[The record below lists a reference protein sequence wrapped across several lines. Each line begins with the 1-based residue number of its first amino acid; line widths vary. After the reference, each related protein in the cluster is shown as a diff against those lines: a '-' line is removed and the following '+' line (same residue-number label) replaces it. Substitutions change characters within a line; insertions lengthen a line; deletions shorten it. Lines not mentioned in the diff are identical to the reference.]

1 MASIKALLALLTSLV
16 INAVIILVTLK
27 PIYLTSWGV
36 IQSTERSLYLTGTTI
51 LATILT
57 GVIASSTQGLLLQ
70 RFDNELQSP
79 EGNIPIQSL
88 GRKWRVILK
97 ANEFSESFKG
107 GWLFGIYLA
116 YLIIGLITTSIVSGI
131 SPTVGSKT
139 FSYPQQVYNG
149 DSQITAGNPG
159 NCTSIVTLAYAEQ
172 VIDSSYYWDLGNGN
186 AYYIPANLGGCPT
199 RDAQLLVGLINMVD
213 SGSFAYADS
222 GVAVHQSAIG
232 APNTMY
238 SAEERLAPEFNAMLS
253 TYGINAL
260 ETCQCVP
267 VMKSNPISCR
277 TGGKIKLAT
286 HWFNLTS
293 DDGLCQHNHYFS
305 GRDPTVSQTM
315 VKSMCTH
322 GDVGQGTMV
331 IAASGGYAH
340 WLAVSIGDEAHAPST
355 SIPVGSATY
364 IVTCTVDTRNI
375 YEHRLV
381 TLDLRASNSTGTRY
395 SRFLK
400 SNGTSCS
407 GPPLDRARIATAAAA
422 NWQTLFQNDGSDGWF
437 DLIWEATGGH
447 AHRNTPWA
455 FGNSVN
461 PLEDAFGLVAALVGS
476 RFNGTTTYSVDTLV
490 KVIAT
495 RIGSPSFISF
505 LYLIP
510 SGFAAILVAWLL
522 LLSRGQEK
530 APFSSTELDDL
541 REFFQN
547 KKHVYG
553 KASTPFMNG

>member
-1 MASIKALLALLTSLV
+1 MASIKALLALATSLG

-27 PIYLTSWGV
+27 PLYLTSWGL
-36 IQSTERSLYLTGTTI
+36 IQSTERNLYLTGTTI

-57 GVIASSTQGLLLQ
+57 GFIASSTQDLLLR
-70 RFDNELQSP
+70 RFDNELQRP
-79 EGNIPIQSL
+79 EGNTSIKSL
-88 GRKWRVILK
+88 SRKWRVILK
-97 ANEFSESFKG
+97 ANKFSESFTG
-107 GWLFGIYLA
+107 GRLFGIFLA
-116 YLIIGLITTSIVSGI
+116 YVIIGLITTSIVSGI
-131 SPTVGSKT
+131 SPTVDSKT
-139 FSYPQQVYNG
+139 FSYPQKVYNG
-149 DSQITAGNPG
+149 DSRITAGSAG
-159 NCTSIVTLAYAEQ
+159 NCTSIITLAKAEQ
-172 VIDSSYYWDLGNGN
+172 VVDNNYYWDLGNGN
-186 AYYIPANLGGCPT
+186 AYYIPANMGGCPT

-238 SAEERLAPEFNAMLS
+238 SAEKRLAPEFNSMLS
-253 TYGINAL
+253 TYGTNAL

-277 TGGKIKLAT
+277 TGGAIKLAT

-293 DDGLCQHNHYFS
+293 DDGLCQYNRYFS
-305 GRDPTVSQTM
+305 GRDPTASQTM
-315 VKSMCTH
+315 VKSMCTY
-322 GDVGQGTMV
+322 GDVGQGTIV

-340 WLAVSIGDEAHAPST
+340 WLAVTIGDEAHAPST

-364 IVTCTVDTRNI
+364 MVTCTVDTRNI

-381 TLDLRASNSTGTRY
+381 TLDMRASNSTGTRY

-400 SNGTSCS
+400 SNGTYCS

-447 AHRNTPWA
+447 AHRSPPWA
-455 FGNSVN
+455 FQNSDN

-476 RFNGTTTYSVDTLV
+476 RFNGTTAYSVDTTV
-490 KVIAT
+490 EVAAT
-495 RIGSPSFISF
+495 RIGSPNFIAF

-522 LLSRGQEK
+522 LLSCGQEK

-541 REFFQN
+541 RRFFQVG
-547 KKHVYG
+547 KHVYG
-553 KASTPFMNG
+553 KA